1 MFASRAWH
9 GGLAV
14 IATLNVLVQ
23 VVLTAQAGG
32 GTAVTRLIDLF
43 SFFTLLS
50 NLLVIVSAAWLA
62 LRPDVDG
69 RLWRVL
75 RLDGLVCI
83 TLTGLVYGLLL
94 RPAVRN
100 EGWAVLT
107 DAVFHYVVPVGAV
120 LGWLAFGPRPRID
133 RRAVAASLLVPAT
146 WVAYTL
152 LRGAA
157 TGRYP
162 YAFMDAGALGYR
174 QVLINVVAAAGS
186 LLVLIGL
193 VALGDRLPG
202 TRSADAT
209 AGVEV
214 PTK

>member
-1 MFASRAWH
+1 MLASRAWH

-14 IATLNVLVQ
+14 IAALNVLLQ

-32 GTAVTRLIDLF
+32 GTPVTRLIDLF
-43 SFFTLLS
+43 SFFTVLS

-62 LRPDVDG
+62 RRPDVDG

-75 RLDGLVCI
+75 RLDALACI

-94 RPAVRN
+94 RPGVRN

-107 DAVFHYVVPVGAV
+107 DAIFHYVVPVGAV

-133 RRAVAASLLVPAT
+133 RRAVAASMVVPAT

-162 YAFMDAGALGYR
+162 YDFMDVGALGYR
-174 QVLINVVAAAGS
+174 AVLINVAAAAGS

-202 TRSADAT
+202 TRPADAT